1 MGVIAGMVAGLA
13 LAGPRTSRRPAALLP
28 CCLDFE
34 ELVMGPSEAGV
45 RFLGWMAQGACQ
57 RADPGLFFPFAAGS
71 AGLSQISAAKA
82 ICQGCAVRDPCL
94 SYGLATRQ
102 DGIWGGTTLEERR
115 TIRQPADLPR
125 HASPDPRHVPSLT

>member
-1 MGVIAGMVAGLA
+1 MV
-13 LAGPRTSRRPAALLP
+13 S
-28 CCLDFE
+28 
-34 ELVMGPSEAGV
+34 SEAGV

-57 RADPGLFFPFAAGS
+57 RADPDLFFPIAAGR
-71 AGLSQISAAKA
+71 AGLPRIRAAKA